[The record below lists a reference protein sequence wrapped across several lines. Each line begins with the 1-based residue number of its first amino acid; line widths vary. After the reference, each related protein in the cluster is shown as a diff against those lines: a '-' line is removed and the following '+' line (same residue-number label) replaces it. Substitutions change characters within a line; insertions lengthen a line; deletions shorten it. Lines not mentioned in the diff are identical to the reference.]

1 MKGLFGHFAA
11 QIRYQRGKKMC
22 PGKEDDDVWVY
33 GRSSFQFSPSAL
45 KPSSFQPRE
54 ASSSAHK
61 GPNRK
66 NSFQRSSDSPLFSEV
81 RREKKKPTQ
90 IQKTGFAYNHTQI
103 PILLP
108 PQFSTSLVL
117 ASKTLTV
124 IYSPFPPFQ
133 YLGSSLFSPSRCP
146 NVLLIELLTVMCSF
160 TVFGFFSCLP
170 MCMLARFTLLIC
182 V

>member
-1 MKGLFGHFAA
+1 MEGLA
-11 QIRYQRGKKMC
+11 
-22 PGKEDDDVWVY
+22 
-33 GRSSFQFSPSAL
+33 SSLAHPPL

-81 RREKKKPTQ
+81 RREKRKPTQ

-108 PQFSTSLVL
+108 PQFSTSLVIL
-117 ASKTLTV
+117 CLSN
-124 IYSPFPPFQ
+124 
-133 YLGSSLFSPSRCP
+133 LF
-146 NVLLIELLTVMCSF
+146 VE
-160 TVFGFFSCLP
+160 
-170 MCMLARFTLLIC
+170 
-182 V
+182 